1 MKITIFAIVATAVII
16 LLCIALAITKHDV
29 IANKPLWKKIII
41 IASFVIVTIAPTVI
55 SILFNIGYVDLNR
68 YKTPLSNVVGL
79 YYIDDKHTTSVT
91 PDNLEDSIAN
101 IRYDIS
107 GSLNKKTTS
116 SKIDINSTIASKKYL
131 ELNPTKT
138 KQYYRLIN
146 FVNNFISKN
155 QSIDAY
161 KLLGDYS
168 LAYVNLLI
176 DENESNQDK
185 IFNYTNVGINAYLEY
200 MKFNKADITYGYN
213 QIGMLYQTLSN
224 YINDI
229 LTNSDFNE
237 EQKNEFSTY
246 RNKLMI
252 LSYSYYQLAHEN
264 SVNEIS
270 NIDSNDDI
278 NTVIMYNLS
287 SIECDI
293 GVAFDNNQVCL
304 DWFSESLNNTLEI
317 GYDLSKVCNLLS
329 RKIAEYSDHAN
340 ALGLKSSEY
349 YLQLKSGT
357 NPNNVNHDLDD
368 NKINS
373 ETPKEET
380 KTENSDSETTNNE

>member
-16 LLCIALAITKHDV
+16 LLSIALAITKHDV

-41 IASFVIVTIAPTVI
+41 IASFVIVTIAPTAI

-68 YKTPLSNVVGL
+68 YKTPLTDVVGL

-131 ELNPTKT
+131 ELNPTKA

-146 FVNNFISKN
+146 FINNFISKN

-168 LAYVNLLI
+168 LTYVNLLI

-185 IFNYTNVGINAYLEY
+185 IFNYTNVGINAYLDY
-200 MKFNKADITYGYN
+200 MKFDKADITYGYN

-224 YINDI
+224 YISDI
-229 LTNSDFNE
+229 LLNSDFNE
-237 EQKNEFSTY
+237 EQKNELLTY

-252 LSYSYYQLAHEN
+252 LSYSYYQLAREN
-264 SVNEIS
+264 SVNEVS
-270 NIDSNDDI
+270 KIDGNDI
-278 NTVIMYNLS
+278 NTVILYNLS
-287 SIECDI
+287 AIECDI
-293 GVAFDNNQVCL
+293 GVAFDDNQVCL
-304 DWFSESLNNTLEI
+304 DWFSESLNNTLKI

-329 RKIAEYSDHAN
+329 RKISEYSDHAN

-357 NPNNVNHDLDD
+357 NPDDVNRDSDD
-368 NKINS
+368 NKINP

-380 KTENSDSETTNNE
+380 KTQNSETINNE